1 MLVLLRISIGWHFY
15 TEGVVKRDSGNW
27 TAAPFFAN
35 ARGPLAQ
42 QYREMVWDYDG
53 RYRLNRAATLRIL
66 AIYRDQVVQH
76 FQFDEEQTKQAK
88 RNFNSAVKQYDWVIS
103 ENASDIEEFKLG
115 RKRIQKLD
123 ADQTERS
130 LRSGVDSLGGQRET
144 IRREWVGKASGPL
157 NQIDQI
163 WKNYQQEQNAIATPG
178 QLNSNGELAM
188 SKPRTNFVD
197 TSVIDGLLPYFDI
210 AVGLMLLLGFFTPI
224 AGLAAGVFLFSVF
237 LSQYPP
243 ETGTTSSN
251 YQLIESMAC
260 FVVAST
266 GAGRFA
272 GLDYF
277 LHLWVRKT
285 KADQFY
291 EQLDE

>member
-1 MLVLLRISIGWHFY
+1 
-15 TEGVVKRDSGNW
+15 
-27 TAAPFFAN
+27 
-35 ARGPLAQ
+35 
-42 QYREMVWDYDG
+42 MVWDYDG
-53 RYRLNRAATLRIL
+53 RYRLNRTATLRIL

-88 RNFNSAVKQYDWVIS
+88 RNYNSAVKQYDWVLS

-115 RKRIQKLD
+115 RQRMLKLD
-123 ADQTERS
+123 SEPTEKQ
-130 LRSGVDSLGGQRET
+130 LRDGVDSLGGQRET
-144 IRREWVGKASGPL
+144 IRREWMGKVSGPL
-157 NQIDQI
+157 KQIDEI
-163 WKNYQQEQNAIATPG
+163 WDNYQKEQNAIATPG
-178 QLNSNGELAM
+178 QRNSNGDLAIG
-188 SKPRTNFVD
+188 KPRTNHID
-197 TSVIDGLLPYFDI
+197 TSIIDGLLPYFDI
-210 AVGLMLLLGFFTPI
+210 AVGLMLLLGLFTPI

-243 ETGTTSSN
+243 ATGTTSSN

-260 FVVAST
+260 FAVAST

-277 LHLWVRKT
+277 LHLWIRKN
-285 KADQFY
+285 KSDQFY